1 MKLPQK
7 DDIIVTVTTY
17 GEIIGKVEEVDETS
31 IVLSKPHRLA
41 FQFVPSKDGK
51 MMEFAS
57 MIIPILCDKTSGSY
71 IYVNPSSIIGW
82 YLPDPL
88 IKSEYLEKVSGLT
101 IPHGAD
107 VQNLLK
113 S

>member
-7 DDIIVTVTTY
+7 DDIIVAITSY
-17 GEIIGKVEEVDETS
+17 GEIIGRVEEATETS

-41 FQFVPSKDGK
+41 FQFIPSKDGK
-51 MMEFAS
+51 AMEFAS
-57 MIIPILCDKTSGSY
+57 MIIPILYDKDSGSC
-71 IYVNPSSIIGW
+71 INLNALSIIGW
-82 YLPDPL
+82 YMPDPL

-101 IPHGAD
+101 IPRGTD
-107 VQNLLK
+107 MQNLLK